1 MIPSFDASRTADEL
15 APVEI
20 LRRVRRALEQEGVTY
35 VFIGALA
42 RDLVVHAPSRTAITR
57 ATRDIDLAVAVE
69 AGEQHRT
76 LLRSLGEPSR
86 TAPQRVIVE
95 RFQVDVIP
103 FAGAGAGATTA
114 SLLGDSVLDVTGL
127 SEAARRPTW
136 VTIDEETTVPVAGI
150 DAQAILK
157 VLAWRDRRSSTQKDA
172 LDFGQILSASSMG
185 LFADLAWED
194 DAALEACEGD
204 IVLMGPYRLG
214 RSALSLLR
222 PASVASVVEVLESAR
237 TDLTLR
243 MGVPESEE
251 MLDAFRRGLEG

>member
-15 APVEI
+15 VPVEI
-20 LRRVRRALEQEGVTY
+20 VRLVQGALDKDGVTY

-69 AGEQHRT
+69 TGEQHQT
-76 LLRSLGEPSR
+76 LLRRLGQPSR

-103 FAGAGAGATTA
+103 FAGATTA
-114 SLLGDSVLDVTGL
+114 ALLGNSVLDVTGL
-127 SEAARRPTW
+127 PEAARRPTW
-136 VTIDEETTVPVAGI
+136 VTIDEGTTVPVAGI

-157 VLAWRDRRSSTQKDA
+157 VLAWRDRRSHTQKDA
-172 LDFGQILSASSMG
+172 LDLGQILSASSMG
-185 LFADLAWED
+185 LYADLAWDD
-194 DAALEACEGD
+194 DAALEACDGD

-222 PASVASVVEVLESAR
+222 PASVASVVEVLESGR
-237 TDLTLR
+237 TDLALR

-251 MLDAFRRGLEG
+251 MLDAFRRGLDG

>member
-15 APVEI
+15 VPVEI
-20 LRRVRRALEQEGVTY
+20 LRWVQRMLEKEGVTY

-103 FAGAGAGATTA
+103 FAGAGAGTA

-136 VTIDEETTVPVAGI
+136 VMIDEETTVPVAGI

-214 RSALSLLR
+214 RSALSLLGS
-222 PASVASVVEVLESAR
+222 ASVASVVEVLESAR

-251 MLDAFRRGLEG
+251 MLDAFRRGLDG

>member
-15 APVEI
+15 VPVEI
-20 LRRVRRALEQEGVTY
+20 LRWVQRMLEKEGVTY

-103 FAGAGAGATTA
+103 FAGATTA

-214 RSALSLLR
+214 RSALSLLGS
-222 PASVASVVEVLESAR
+222 ASVASVVEVLESAR

-251 MLDAFRRGLEG
+251 MLDAFRRGLDG

>member
-15 APVEI
+15 VPVEI
-20 LRRVRRALEQEGVTY
+20 IRRVQRVLEKEGVTY

-103 FAGAGAGATTA
+103 FAGAGAGTA

-136 VTIDEETTVPVAGI
+136 VMIDEETTVPVAGI

-157 VLAWRDRRSSTQKDA
+157 VLAWRDPPLLHA
-172 LDFGQILSASSMG
+172 EGCIG
-185 LFADLAWED
+185 LRADSVGVEH
-194 DAALEACEGD
+194 
-204 IVLMGPYRLG
+204 GPLRGPCLG
-214 RSALSLLR
+214 
-222 PASVASVVEVLESAR
+222 
-237 TDLTLR
+237 
-243 MGVPESEE
+243 G
-251 MLDAFRRGLEG
+251 